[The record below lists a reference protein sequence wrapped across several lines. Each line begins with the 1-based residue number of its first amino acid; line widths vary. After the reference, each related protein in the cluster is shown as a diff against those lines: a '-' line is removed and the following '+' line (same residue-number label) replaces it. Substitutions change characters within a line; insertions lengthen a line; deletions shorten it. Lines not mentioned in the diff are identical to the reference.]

1 MRHSLPLWAEQI
13 AVFDTETTGV
23 SPVHARIVTAS
34 LAVLGGEGDVSE
46 RYDWM
51 LDPGIEIP
59 PAASQVH
66 GISTEMAREQGMDAR
81 VGIAQMVERIGE
93 IRDRGLPLVIY
104 NAPYDLTLLAHEAER
119 YDVAFPEEVKPVLDP
134 LIIDKQMDRYRRGKR
149 TLTAACE
156 HYRVELSQA
165 HDAGADAIAAGHVLQ
180 CLARQ
185 YADALPDDLHTLHEQ
200 QVSWAAAQAENF
212 EAYMRKQR
220 DPAFTADRRWPL
232 QHRV

>member
-59 PAASQVH
+59 RAASQVH

-185 YADALPDDLHTLHEQ
+185 YADILPDDLQTLHEQ

-212 EAYMRKQR
+212 EAYMRQQR